1 MKHKEIAHRQ
11 TIAPFVGVLLLAL
24 LGLLGRTGATFEA
37 PPGPLLLLPQKHELH
52 VASDVGSLKDGDTCT
67 TCSQNV
73 CRSGRL
79 ERNESQRGG
88 VVFVLA
94 VLTIP
99 PNRGSRDAMRAMFQ
113 SFKPDVQIGRSGEKC
128 APTRVYFAVDNL
140 VALDLVRT
148 EALYSED
155 RAFVNLESSYT
166 GVANH
171 FGEKLLKWYHRAV
184 SLHPMVRF
192 VGKLDDDVVACL
204 PDVYSALNRIQG
216 GDRVYFGF
224 KYAMQKA
231 SLGKTPLVDRYSRI
245 DAMFVVLGRT
255 LVDRILTRQYCPLS
269 NFTACCEQQ
278 QLQRAV
284 STSLCTSDDA
294 RLVPLVDTNFGGVS
308 FVILLSPC

>member
-1 MKHKEIAHRQ
+1 MKQKESAHRQ
-11 TIAPFVGVLLLAL
+11 TTTPFVGVLLLAL
-24 LGLLGRTGATFEA
+24 LGLLWRTGATFEA
-37 PPGPLLLLPQKHELH
+37 PPWPLLLLPQKHELH
-52 VASDVGSLKDGDTCT
+52 VGSDVGSLNRSLKDGDNCT
-67 TCSQNV
+67 TCLQNG

-79 ERNESQRGG
+79 KRYGSHRGG
-88 VVFVLA
+88 AVFVLA

-128 APTRVYFAVDNL
+128 AHTRVYFAVDNL
-140 VALDLVRT
+140 AALDLVRA
-148 EALYSED
+148 EALYRED
-155 RAFVNLESSYT
+155 RAFVNLESVYT

-184 SLHPMVRF
+184 SLHPTVRF

-204 PDVYSALNRIQG
+204 PEVYSALNRIQG

-224 KYAMQKA
+224 KYAMQA
-231 SLGKTPLVDRYSRI
+231 SLGKTPLVDRHSRI
-245 DAMFVVLGRT
+245 DEMFVVLGRT
-255 LVDRILTRQYCPLS
+255 LVDRILARPYCSLS
-269 NFTACCEQQ
+269 NLAACCEQQ

-294 RLVPLVDTNFGGVS
+294 RLVPLVDTNYGGVS
-308 FVILLSPC
+308 IVN